1 MRHKKTQR
9 ANIARQILTAKG
21 YTVYETQNV
30 IKRKE
35 RYMASFRATNPD
47 GIGLTRADVIIDTQW
62 DDYNI
67 YELVPDWMGSDFLQM
82 RFGPRGKTWEIEG
95 IA

>member
-1 MRHKKTQR
+1 MRHKKTQI

-35 RYMASFRATNPD
+35 RYMASFAP
-47 GIGLTRADVIIDTQW
+47 LTLTAST
-62 DDYNI
+62 
-67 YELVPDWMGSDFLQM
+67 
-82 RFGPRGKTWEIEG
+82 
-95 IA
+95 